1 VKSNNACL
9 IASKRVTARPL
20 GPATRISVRDSGP
33 ISIQKRMSS
42 GMNKLGGRLYGGG
55 GGRGGGGAVGAW
67 CGGADI
73 EASGAPPSIR

>member
-1 VKSNNACL
+1 
-9 IASKRVTARPL
+9 
-20 GPATRISVRDSGP
+20 
-33 ISIQKRMSS
+33 
-42 GMNKLGGRLYGGG
+42 MNKLGGRLYGGG